1 MSTEY
6 DKVKEAMESLPFMCF
21 VEQQSGLLVLISHS
35 GYCLKFQLETKLPV
49 SDQLSEIQSKKRGK
63 S

>member
-1 MSTEY
+1 MSAEY
-6 DKVKEAMESLPFMCF
+6 EKVKEAMESLPFMCF

-49 SDQLSEIQSKKRGK
+49 TDQL
-63 S
+63 